1 MRQRS
6 LKRRCG
12 GNGTGPRAG
21 REAWEFEVLLLEE
34 DLESKGPAALM
45 CSSGSGSLLPLFLI
59 CRDVKS
65 GSTERHYS
73 AVQGWAFVAIRFRG
87 GGVTTWQLSAFS
99 FISAVSDTFNLENN
113 LAAGWGVGG
122 GGWYY
127 LFSADSVQHLVP
139 WCTLLYNMGA
149 CQTEND

>member
-12 GNGTGPRAG
+12 GDGTGPRAG

-122 GGWYY
+122 DIISFLQILCSIWYPDA
-127 LFSADSVQHLVP
+127 LFCTIWVLVRQKMI
-139 WCTLLYNMGA
+139 N
-149 CQTEND
+149 E

>member
-12 GNGTGPRAG
+12 GDGTGPRAG

-34 DLESKGPAALM
+34 DLEGKGPAALM

-65 GSTERHYS
+65 SITQLCKAEPLLQSGS
-73 AVQGWAFVAIRFRG
+73 
-87 GGVTTWQLSAFS
+87 
-99 FISAVSDTFNLENN
+99 
-113 LAAGWGVGG
+113 GVGG
-122 GGWYY
+122 
-127 LFSADSVQHLVP
+127 LQHD
-139 WCTLLYNMGA
+139 N
-149 CQTEND
+149 